1 MLKIIACVI
10 MAVDHFGYG
19 IFHNYMK
26 VHTMDLLPEAY
37 TNLNRAYETCH
48 GIGRLAFPIFCF
60 FIVEGFIRT
69 RNVYKYALRLAIFA
83 IISELPFDLGL
94 YGTMFYWKHQN
105 IILTFFIAIVMLM
118 VLRFTENNVSGLSSF
133 VVYLTYVCAV
143 IGFADLAY
151 LLKADYSWKCML
163 LVAVLYLARN
173 EGPFRLIAGA
183 ASVAWEKYAPT
194 SFILLYF
201 YDPDIR
207 PRFKYAFYVF
217 YPLHLTVIYLIGL
230 LVI

>member
-1 MLKIIACVI
+1 M
-10 MAVDHFGYG
+10 
-19 IFHNYMK
+19 
-26 VHTMDLLPEAY
+26 
-37 TNLNRAYETCH
+37 
-48 GIGRLAFPIFCF
+48 
-60 FIVEGFIRT
+60 
-69 RNVYKYALRLAIFA
+69 
-83 IISELPFDLGL
+83 
-94 YGTMFYWKHQN
+94 
-105 IILTFFIAIVMLM
+105 VMLM
-118 VLRFTENNVSGLSSF
+118 VLRFIENNVSGLSSF